1 MKWRWHGE
9 QDKGEMDH
17 QEVLRVTSKFL
28 IPPIM
33 LFALYVQ
40 FHGDFGP
47 GGGFQAGVIFA
58 SAFILYAIIFGID
71 IGRKVI
77 PPPIRRW
84 MLSCGVLLYAGVGVA
99 GLLLGGNYLNYSVLL
114 ENPVAG
120 QHLGIFLIE
129 LGVGTTVAGAMI
141 TIFYIFANQETRDD

>member
-9 QDKGEMDH
+9 QDRREIQHK
-17 QEVLRVTSKFL
+17 EVLRVTSKLL

-71 IGRKVI
+71 VGRKVM
-77 PPPIRRW
+77 PPPTRRW

-114 ENPVAG
+114 DNPVAG

-129 LGVGTTVAGAMI
+129 LGVGTTVAGSMI
-141 TIFYIFANQETRDD
+141 TIFYIFANQDTRDD